1 MTARTRES
9 FDFIFAEK
17 KRFGL
22 MARHL
27 NSRATKS
34 RERCSR

>member
-9 FDFIFAEK
+9 FDFVSLG

-22 MARHL
+22 MA
-27 NSRATKS
+27 SS
-34 RERCSR
+34 